1 MVPCADLRASKRDWE
16 AIVLERVWIS
26 LSGVNASEELR
37 FKPQIEPKPLTY
49 ILDPLRLA
57 TLNGG

>member
-1 MVPCADLRASKRDWE
+1 MVTLRRSRAPRALRTALLRDSKRDWE

-37 FKPQIEPKPLTY
+37 FKPPIREP
-49 ILDPLRLA
+49 
-57 TLNGG
+57 